1 MTIKFTAKNDAKLPC
16 RATKGSAGYDFY
28 AMEDVVIPSTWEN
41 FFGYLNAAIQL
52 GGELEGMSVPELLN
66 KLSKSVEPFI
76 SSSRATILETN
87 IAAEMPENVY
97 LQLCPRSGL
106 SIKNTLI
113 MPNSVGIIDSDYF
126 PNTVKFAYVN
136 LGAND
141 VHIKK
146 GERIGQGIF
155 LNYLTV
161 DDDTTTAERDGGFGS
176 TGR

>member
-1 MTIKFTAKNDAKLPC
+1 MIKFTAKNGAQLPC

-28 AMEDVVIPSTWEN
+28 ATENATIPSVWDK
-41 FFGYLNAAIQL
+41 FFGYLSATVSKD
-52 GGELEGMSVPELLN
+52 GEAEDISDTIN
-66 KLSKSVEPFI
+66 KLSNFI
-76 SSSRATILETN
+76 SSITPTIIETN

-97 LQLCPRSGL
+97 MQLCPRSGL

-161 DDDTTTAERDGGFGS
+161 DDDDTTAERDGGFGS
-176 TGR
+176 TGK

>member
-1 MTIKFTAKNDAKLPC
+1 MIKFTATNGAQLPC

-28 AMEDVVIPSTWEN
+28 ATEDVVIPSMWGK
-41 FFGYLNAAIQL
+41 FIGYQTATMEL
-52 GGELEGMSVPELLN
+52 GGKLEGMDVSEVIDKVSELA
-66 KLSKSVEPFI
+66 EPFI
-76 SSSRATILETN
+76 ASSRATIIETN

-161 DDDTTTAERDGGFGS
+161 DDDSTTAERDGGFGS

>member
-1 MTIKFTAKNDAKLPC
+1 MTIKFTATNGAQLPC

-28 AMEDVVIPSTWEN
+28 ATEDATIPSAWGEFDN
-41 FFGYLNAAIQL
+41 YRCAYADALNWD
-52 GGELEGMSVPELLN
+52 SVDKAKETFL
-66 KLSKSVEPFI
+66 KSTA
-76 SSSRATILETN
+76 STIIETN
-87 IAAEMPENVY
+87 IAAEMPSNVY